1 MHRKCDGRWEHA
13 SHITNIAHKALSDNV
28 FRTSELDKSLNYYL
42 SQVVEAEVINSN
54 ISRAQEGNINE
65 LRELGV
71 RDILRGEELWKPF
84 VNTRHA

>member
-1 MHRKCDGRWEHA
+1 MHRKCDGRREHA
-13 SHITNIAHKALSDNV
+13 SDITNIAHNALSDNV
-28 FRTSELDKSLNYYL
+28 FRTSELDKSLNYNL

-71 RDILRGEELWKPF
+71 RDILRGEEL
-84 VNTRHA
+84 

>member
-28 FRTSELDKSLNYYL
+28 FRTSELDKSLNYYF

-71 RDILRGEELWKPF
+71 RDILRGEEL
-84 VNTRHA
+84 

>member
-28 FRTSELDKSLNYYL
+28 FRTSELDKSLNYYF

-54 ISRAQEGNINE
+54 ISRAQDGNINE

-71 RDILRGEELWKPF
+71 RDILRGEEL
-84 VNTRHA
+84 

>member
-54 ISRAQEGNINE
+54 ISRAQEGKINE

-71 RDILRGEELWKPF
+71 RDILRGEEL
-84 VNTRHA
+84 